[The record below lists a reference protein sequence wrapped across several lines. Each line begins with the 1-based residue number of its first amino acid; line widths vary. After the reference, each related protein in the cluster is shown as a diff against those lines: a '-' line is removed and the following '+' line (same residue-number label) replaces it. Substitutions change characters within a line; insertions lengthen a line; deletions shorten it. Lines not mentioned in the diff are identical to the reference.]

1 MAEKLTIIR
10 GDSAEIDVT
19 FEDADGIAIDLTGKA
34 VFFTVK
40 TIDGIEK
47 TDDSEAKISKKITV
61 HTDPTAGKTQIALT
75 SAETNLTP
83 GDYLYDLQIVNGS
96 DVIST
101 TRDIVEIVQD
111 VTKRIV

>member
-10 GDSAEIDVT
+10 GDSAEIDVK
-19 FEDADGIAIDLTGKA
+19 FEDVDGLPINLTGKA

-40 TIDGIEK
+40 EIDGINK
-47 TDDSEAKISKKITV
+47 TDDSEAKISKKISV
-61 HTDPTAGKTQIALT
+61 HTNPTAGETQIVLASEDT
-75 SAETNLTP
+75 DLTP
-83 GDYLYDLQIVNGS
+83 KDYLYDLQIVSNG

-101 TRDIVEIVQD
+101 TKDYLEIIQD

>member
-19 FEDADGIAIDLTGKA
+19 FEDVDGTPINLTGKS

-40 TIDGIEK
+40 EIDDIDGE
-47 TDDSEAKISKKITV
+47 DDSEAKISKKITV
-61 HTDPTAGKTQIALT
+61 HTDPTAGETQIALSSEDT
-75 SAETNLTP
+75 DLSP
-83 GDYLYDLQIVNGS
+83 KDYLYDLQIVSGG

-101 TRDIVEIVQD
+101 TKDFLEIIQD
-111 VTKRIV
+111 VTKRIE